1 MAEIETQL
9 LGRAHPDRRIG
20 SVKEFTNEVT
30 AYLAGKM
37 LNPNQSI
44 GNSPTKK
51 PESNSNHSIQKFEFY
66 VTLELQI
73 TDNEIYSIYH
83 DI

>member
-1 MAEIETQL
+1 
-9 LGRAHPDRRIG
+9 
-20 SVKEFTNEVT
+20 
-30 AYLAGKM
+30 

-51 PESNSNHSIQKFEFY
+51 PESNSNHSIQQFEFY

-73 TDNEIYSIYH
+73 TDNETDSIYH